1 MLVLQE
7 KSALIFFGKT
17 KINDLIMVG
26 ENNTSIEWVGFVLDD
41 TVESLD
47 AIVNV
52 PLFILGIRI
61 AGLVLEIT
69 SVLVLEKE
77 PGIPSLDQILI
88 LVRSA

>member
-7 KSALIFFGKT
+7 KSALIFFGET
-17 KINDLIMVG
+17 KINDLIMVS
-26 ENNTSIEWVGFVLDD
+26 ENNTSIEWIGFVLDD
-41 TVESLD
+41 TVESLN
-47 AIVNV
+47 AIVDI
-52 PLFILGIRI
+52 PLLILSIRV